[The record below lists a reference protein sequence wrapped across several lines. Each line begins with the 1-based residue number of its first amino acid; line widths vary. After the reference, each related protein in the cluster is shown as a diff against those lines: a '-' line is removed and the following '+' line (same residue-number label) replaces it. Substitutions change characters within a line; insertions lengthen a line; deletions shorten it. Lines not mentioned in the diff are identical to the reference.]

1 MRVLLSSRMQS
12 YLRVPG
18 IVRCLAQVRVTSQR
32 YNGTILCLS
41 QSSSYR
47 KSHSHV
53 TRWCQGHGRQLS
65 TYVGTTSD
73 DVSKIVRSPFPEISV
88 PEQSFAEFVFSTVSQ
103 YRDRPAL
110 VDHLTG
116 QQWTFTQMKDAAVRV
131 ASGLCR
137 LGLGRGDTLLL
148 LSYNCPQF
156 AILFLA
162 CAAAGIIVSTANPMY
177 TPEELARQL
186 QMSGCTAIAV
196 GEDLVPSVQAARQH
210 DPTLQLKQIVIGK
223 AEGYMPFSA
232 LLEDDGKAF
241 PENTDFRP
249 KEDIFAL
256 PYSSGTTGL
265 PKGVML
271 THTNVVANILQQQG
285 MTVGEEGEGRLL
297 NVLPLYHIYGL
308 VASLWAAL
316 CSGNT
321 VVTLSRFH
329 PQHFLDAIQT
339 HHITT
344 LHLVPPLVLFLAKE
358 PQVLNYD
365 ISSVH
370 KVICAAAP
378 LGCGISEE
386 FAARSS
392 ALLMQGYGLTETS
405 PITHINNPPVKMG
418 TIGHVVTMTEAKIV
432 DENTGEA
439 LGAGQTGEL
448 CVRGPQ
454 VMKGYFNNP
463 QATQDTIVDGWLR
476 TGDLGHYDE
485 EGYFT
490 ITDRLKELIKYKG
503 FQVAPAE
510 LEALLLT
517 HPAVGDVA
525 VVGIADQEAG
535 ELPTAFVVPKAGAT
549 FCQEDVIHFLHSKV
563 APHKRLRGGMRVV
576 DSIPKNPSGK
586 ILRRVLRQ
594 SFSS

>member
-1 MRVLLSSRMQS
+1 MQTSWGTLRIIRSRTLARFSSQLNPGNPQWPH
-12 YLRVPG
+12 LRNVHT
-18 IVRCLAQVRVTSQR
+18 RK
-32 YNGTILCLS
+32 CLS
-41 QSSSYR
+41 
-47 KSHSHV
+47 HV
-53 TRWCQGHGRQLS
+53 INWCPRHARQLS
-65 TYVGTTSD
+65 THTVSSASD
-73 DVSKIVRSPFPEISV
+73 DVSRIVRSPFPDVTV
-88 PEQSFAEFVFSTVSQ
+88 PDQSFVEFIFSALQ
-103 YRDRPAL
+103 KHGDRTAL

-148 LSYNCPQF
+148 LSFNCPQF

-196 GEDLVPSVQAARQH
+196 GEDLVPTVHAALEL
-210 DPTLQLKQIVIGK
+210 DPTLQEKVKLKQIVIGK

-249 KEDIFAL
+249 KEDTLVL

-271 THTNVVANILQQQG
+271 THTNIVANILQQQG
-285 MTVGEEGEGRLL
+285 MTVGEEGVGRLL
-297 NVLPLYHIYGL
+297 NVLPLYHIYGM
-308 VASLWAAL
+308 VVSQWTAL

-321 VVTLSRFH
+321 VVVLPRFH
-329 PQHFLDAIQT
+329 PQHFLDAIQK
-339 HHITT
+339 HRITT
-344 LHLVPPLVLFLAKE
+344 LHLVPPLVLFLAKD

-365 ISSVH
+365 ISSVN
-370 KVICAAAP
+370 KVLCGAAP
-378 LGCGISEE
+378 MGSGISEE

-392 ALLMQGYGLTETS
+392 APLIQAYGLTETS
-405 PITHINNPPVKMG
+405 PVTHVNNPPIKFG
-418 TIGHVVTMTEAKIV
+418 TIGHVLSSTDAKIV

-448 CVRGPQ
+448 YVRGPQ

-549 FCQEDVIHFLHSKV
+549 FCQEDVIQFLHSKV
-563 APHKRLRGGMRVV
+563 APHKRLRGGVRVV

-594 SFSS
+594 SMGP

>member
-1 MRVLLSSRMQS
+1 MMQNVHRLVS
-12 YLRVPG
+12 GKVGHLAGARFIAHKPGNLPSLRSHS
-18 IVRCLAQVRVTSQR
+18 ISFRK
-32 YNGTILCLS
+32 S
-41 QSSSYR
+41 QS
-47 KSHSHV
+47 HV
-53 TRWCQGHGRQLS
+53 INCCGRQARLQS
-65 TYVGTTSD
+65 THTVSRTSD
-73 DVSKIVRSPFPEISV
+73 DASHVVRSPLPSVTV
-88 PEQSFAEFVFSTVSQ
+88 PEESFCHYVFSATRQ
-103 YRDRPAL
+103 YRDRAAL

-148 LSYNCPQF
+148 LSFNCPQF

-196 GEDLVPSVQAARQH
+196 GEDLVPTVHATFDL
-210 DPTLQLKQIVIGK
+210 DPTLQDKVKLKQIVIGK
-223 AEGYMPFSA
+223 AEGYMPFSV

-249 KEDIFAL
+249 KEDTLVL

-271 THTNVVANILQQQG
+271 THTNIVANILQQQG
-285 MTVGEEGEGRLL
+285 MTMGTPGEGSMLG
-297 NVLPLYHIYGL
+297 VAPLYHAYGFIMT
-308 VASLWAAL
+308 WTAL
-316 CSGNT
+316 HAGHT
-321 VVTLSRFH
+321 VVFLPSFH
-329 PQHFLDAIQT
+329 PAPFLSAISAHRVT
-339 HHITT
+339 I
-344 LHLVPPLVLFLAKE
+344 LPLVPPLVLFLAKD

-370 KVICAAAP
+370 KVMCAAAP
-378 LGCGISEE
+378 LGSGISEE

-392 ALLMQGYGLTETS
+392 ALLMQGFGMSETILT
-405 PITHINNPPVKMG
+405 HLNNPPIKHG
-418 TIGHVVTMTEAKIV
+418 TVGHVMSSTEAKIV

-448 CVRGPQ
+448 YVRGPQ

-549 FCQEDVIHFLHSKV
+549 VCQEDVIHFLHSKV
-563 APHKRLRGGMRVV
+563 APHKRLRGGVRVV

-586 ILRRVLRQ
+586 ILRRVLRE
-594 SFSS
+594 SMGP